1 MTPDAF
7 EDNRAVAVLN
17 FSACNMNAGV
27 TVQALTG
34 SKGDGLRQMLST
46 LDRGKIGIAAMGGSC
61 AQGAYEK
68 ALTRQRAQAIRQGPR
83 AFSRSRSRWPTCA

>member
-7 EDNRAVAVLN
+7 EDNRAGAVLN

-34 SKGDGLRQMLST
+34 SKGDGLR
-46 LDRGKIGIAAMGGSC
+46 
-61 AQGAYEK
+61 
-68 ALTRQRAQAIRQGPR
+68 
-83 AFSRSRSRWPTCA
+83 